1 MTVACDHSGLHSGE
15 ARYLQHAGELRLV
28 LVCDAC
34 GVERTELRRMGYRP
48 DARCVDGLLAE
59 LTARELGLGE
69 PTIARVRMA
78 ALLRDV
84 GREQIP
90 PEILNKQGPLD
101 DQEWA
106 QIRRQP
112 ELGAALLTEVSFD
125 DIREWIRCHHERP
138 DGHGYPRGL
147 VGDQI
152 PLEARIVAV
161 IDAYTA
167 MTSDR
172 PYRTAR
178 SHEDACAEFRR
189 CAGTQFDAAVVQAFL
204 SVTARGDPRRSFTD
218 RLIQSTS
225 RTSRAGGA
233 SSPAPPMRPR
243 MRAT

>member
-1 MTVACDHSGLHSGE
+1 MTVACDHSGAQNGE
-15 ARYLQHAGELRLV
+15 ARYLREAGQLRLV

-34 GVERTELRRMGYRP
+34 GAECAELQRVGYRP
-48 DARCVDGLLAE
+48 DARCVDGHLAE
-59 LTARELGLGE
+59 LTARELGLSE
-69 PTIARVRMA
+69 PTIARVRLA
-78 ALLRDV
+78 TLLCDV
-84 GREQIP
+84 GRDQIP
-90 PEILNKQGPLD
+90 LEILNKQGPLN

-112 ELGAALLTEVSFD
+112 ELGAALLSDVSFD

-172 PYRTAR
+172 PYRATR
-178 SHEDACAEFRR
+178 DHQDACRELQS
-189 CAGTQFDAAVVQAFL
+189 CAGSQFDAAVVQAFL
-204 SVTARGDPRRSFTD
+204 SVTARRDQRRA
-218 RLIQSTS
+218 L
-225 RTSRAGGA
+225 
-233 SSPAPPMRPR
+233 
-243 MRAT
+243 ATA